1 MVRPPPKTRADQEDH
16 TLSAYAFLDPR
27 CKYAL
32 PSSFDYAGYI
42 ETERELWALFPETY
56 GKRVNFCQLGL
67 TASLYI
73 EARENGSELKPG
85 ETYFLMPFADHTM
98 RPLRMQMLRKL
109 TLNEYRLS
117 HITAVR
123 LGEMLEGAG
132 EIMDEVQ
139 LKILGP
145 ESVEESQ

>member
-1 MVRPPPKTRADQEDH
+1 V
-16 TLSAYAFLDPR
+16 SAYAFLDPR
-27 CKYAL
+27 CKYPL
-32 PSSFDYAGYI
+32 PSSFDWAGYI
-42 ETERELWALFPETY
+42 ETEQELWALFPETQ

-73 EARENGSELKPG
+73 EAPDNGAELKLG
-85 ETYFLMPFADHTM
+85 ETYFLIPFADHTM

-109 TLNEYRLS
+109 RLNEYRMS

-132 EIMDEVQ
+132 EIMDEVHLQ
-139 LKILGP
+139 ILGP
-145 ESVEESQ
+145 EIVEESQ